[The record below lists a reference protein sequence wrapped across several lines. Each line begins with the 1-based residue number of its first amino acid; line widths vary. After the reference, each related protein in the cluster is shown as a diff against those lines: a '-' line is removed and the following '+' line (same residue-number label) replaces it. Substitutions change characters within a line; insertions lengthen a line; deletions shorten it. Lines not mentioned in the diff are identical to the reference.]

1 MHTYC
6 RFFNLLIIAAIL
18 STFLPASL
26 LHTSAQAAVMQSQM
40 VTENGS
46 VLSPRD
52 VDEIKVKRAIENK
65 LVQERLESSG
75 LTKTEV
81 LEKMDKMTDAEV
93 HQIASL
99 SDNIPS
105 GGNGA
110 VGLVT
115 GVLVI
120 VILVLL
126 ILFLVKKV

>member
-1 MHTYC
+1 MRTYY
-6 RFFNLLIIAAIL
+6 RVLNLVIIATIL

-40 VTENGS
+40 VTENGN
-46 VLSPRD
+46 VLSSRD

-65 LVQERLESSG
+65 LVQERLESAG

-81 LEKMDKMTDAEV
+81 IEKMDKMTDAEV

-105 GGNGA
+105 GGSAIGF
-110 VGLVT
+110 VT

-120 VILVLL
+120 VVLALL
-126 ILFLVKKV
+126 IVFLVKKV

>member
-1 MHTYC
+1 MHMC
-6 RFFNLLIIAAIL
+6 NRFFNLIVIAAIL

-26 LHTSAQAAVMQSQM
+26 IHTSAQAAVMQSQM

-46 VLSPRD
+46 ALSSRD

-65 LVQERLESSG
+65 LVQQKLESSG
-75 LTKTEV
+75 LTKAEV
-81 LEKMDKMTDAEV
+81 LEKMDKMSDEEV

-99 SDNIPS
+99 SDSIPS

-110 VGLVT
+110 IGLVT

-120 VILVLL
+120 VVLVLL

>member
-1 MHTYC
+1 MHSYY
-6 RFFNLLIIAAIL
+6 RFFNIVIIAIIL
-18 STFLPASL
+18 STFLPASF

-40 VTENGS
+40 VTESGN

-52 VDEIKVKRAIENK
+52 VDEIKVKRVIENK
-65 LVQERLESSG
+65 LVQERLESLG

-81 LEKMDKMTDAEV
+81 IEKMDKMTDAEV

-105 GGNGA
+105 GGSAIGF
-110 VGLVT
+110 VT

-120 VILVLL
+120 VVLALL
-126 ILFLVKKV
+126 IVFLVKKV

>member
-1 MHTYC
+1 MCTYY
-6 RFFNLLIIAAIL
+6 RVFNLVIIATIL

-26 LHTSAQAAVMQSQM
+26 IHTSAQAAVMQSQM
-40 VTENGS
+40 VTENGN
-46 VLSPRD
+46 VLSSRD

-65 LVQERLESSG
+65 LVQERLESAG

-81 LEKMDKMTDAEV
+81 IEKMDKMTDAEV

-105 GGNGA
+105 GGSAIGF
-110 VGLVT
+110 VT

-120 VILVLL
+120 VVLALL
-126 ILFLVKKV
+126 IVFLVKKV